1 MPCSPRPTRPHPA
14 WRRPSSASRTSFAR
28 AGLICRRA
36 SCRRSATRPRSAWRP
51 GGTGP
56 YLTAAFANVD
66 EDRARTQMAK
76 LQSPLVKA
84 LSPGRTG
91 QAPSFDAKKVG
102 DVVVRSV
109 RISPALD
116 LAYAIFDGKL
126 VVSTNPVGVRQAIE
140 GDESLDGSE
149 AYQAS
154 TSDAQN
160 GVSALVFLN
169 LESLVRSSQP
179 LGLGQIVRGFG
190 EDIAKL
196 SGLGLTVKRDEDS
209 LQSTLFVDIR

>member
-1 MPCSPRPTRPHPA
+1 
-14 WRRPSSASRTSFAR
+14 
-28 AGLICRRA
+28 
-36 SCRRSATRPRSAWRP
+36 
-51 GGTGP
+51 
-56 YLTAAFANVD
+56 V
-66 EDRARTQMAK
+66 
-76 LQSPLVKA
+76 
-84 LSPGRTG
+84 
-91 QAPSFDAKKVG
+91 PSFDAKKVG

-140 GDESLDGSE
+140 GDDSLDGSE

-196 SGLGLTVKRDEDS
+196 SGLGLTVKSDEDS
-209 LQSTLFVDIR
+209 LQSTLFIDIR